1 MGVDLEL
8 GRSSQKP
15 RRLPGKGWGSWLYK
29 VYGTRY
35 SVCIFFSYFVFVL
48 RGKGL
53 RIKSNKLL
61 LPILTC
67 LSVQN

>member
-29 VYGTRY
+29 VYGTQFA
-35 SVCIFFSYFVFVL
+35 FFSH
-48 RGKGL
+48 
-53 RIKSNKLL
+53 
-61 LPILTC
+61 ILF
-67 LSVQN
+67 LS

>member
-29 VYGTRY
+29 VYGTQFA
-35 SVCIFFSYFVFVL
+35 FFSH
-48 RGKGL
+48 
-53 RIKSNKLL
+53 
-61 LPILTC
+61 ILF
-67 LSVQN
+67 LSQEEKVCA

>member
-1 MGVDLEL
+1 MGVELEL
-8 GRSSQKP
+8 GRSSQRP

-29 VYGTRY
+29 VYGTQFAF
-35 SVCIFFSYFVFVL
+35 FFSYFVFVL